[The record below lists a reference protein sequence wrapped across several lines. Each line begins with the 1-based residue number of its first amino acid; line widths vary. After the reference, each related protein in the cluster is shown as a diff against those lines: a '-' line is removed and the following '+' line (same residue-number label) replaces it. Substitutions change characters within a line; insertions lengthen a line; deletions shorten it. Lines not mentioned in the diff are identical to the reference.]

1 MTSRRSELLSIAMRL
16 FAEQGV
22 ANTSVRQ
29 IAEEAGILSGSLYH
43 HFDSKE
49 QMVAEAVGTG
59 MAHRMAMSRSVIDES
74 ANSAVALYEL
84 ITRFVHWVG
93 QEPDAAKI
101 LSVDKAYIRDT
112 PALADTEAARQRG
125 RLTWIDLVERGVDE
139 GVFRQGI
146 DADIV
151 VRSIFD
157 GMYGSVRWMYGDDAA
172 PDTVAHQLAAFYVR
186 GLLADGYEFD
196 GDRLELVGPS

>member
-101 LSVDKAYIRDT
+101 PER
-112 PALADTEAARQRG
+112 RQGLHPRYTGIGRHRG
-125 RLTWIDLVERGVDE
+125 RSSAWSPHVDRSGGARVGRRRLSPRDRCRHRRAFDLRRD
-139 GVFRQGI
+139 
-146 DADIV
+146 
-151 VRSIFD
+151 VRIGAMD
-157 GMYGSVRWMYGDDAA
+157 VRRRCR